1 MCVQSRLSVV
11 RLNLVILAL
20 RINWRN
26 MPLELHVTTLNFL
39 GPWGQYFYLLYLTR
53 AKLSSCN

>member
-26 MPLELHVTTLNFL
+26 MPLELHVITVTILVNI
-39 GPWGQYFYLLYLTR
+39 G
-53 AKLSSCN
+53 

>member
-26 MPLELHVTTLNFL
+26 MPLELHVITLNFL
-39 GPWGQYFYLLYLTR
+39 SPWGQYFYLL
-53 AKLSSCN
+53 SP